1 MATAAQKRR
10 VHKHKSKE
18 AKDKRGNE
26 NAQAKV
32 FTYEWKGLNRDG
44 QKTSG
49 ELRGTSVLEIKTQ
62 LKAQGVNPKVVRK
75 KSASLFK
82 SDPKIKPMDIAMVT
96 RQIATMLTAGVP
108 LVTTIEMLGRGHEK
122 PKMRTLLGTIVNDIQ
137 SGIPLSDALRP
148 HRQYF
153 DDLYVDL
160 VAAGEHSGSLDL
172 VFDRIATY
180 KEKAEALKSKI
191 KKAMFYPAAVVVVAI
206 AVTTLLLLF
215 VVPQFEEIFAGFG
228 AELPAFT
235 QLIINISEGLQASWY
250 YFLAAIIIAVIAFK
264 QAHLRSQ
271 EFRDQI
277 DTLVLKIP
285 AIGDILHKGAMARF
299 ARTLATTFAAGV
311 PLIDGLESAAGAS
324 GNAVYRKALL
334 KIRAEVMSG
343 MQMNVAMRTTGLFPD
358 MLIQMVMI
366 GEESGSLD
374 NMLNKVANIYEMQV
388 DDAVDG
394 LSSLIEPIMMVVIG
408 GLVGGLIVGMYLPI
422 FQMGQV
428 VG

>member
-1 MATAAQKRR
+1 MATVAAT
-10 VHKHKSKE
+10 KSKKI
-18 AKDKRGNE
+18 ASK
-26 NAQAKV
+26 QQPKV
-32 FTYEWKGLNRDG
+32 HNFEWKGLNRDG
-44 QKTSG
+44 KKSSG
-49 ELRGTSVLEIKTQ
+49 ELRGTSVAEIKTI
-62 LKAQGVNPKVVRK
+62 LKNQGINPKVVRK
-75 KSASLFK
+75 KSEGLFSK
-82 SDPKIKPMDIAMVT
+82 SNKKITAMDIAMVT
-96 RQIATMLTAGVP
+96 RQIATMLMAGVP
-108 LVTTIEMLGRGHEK
+108 LVTTIDILGKGHEK
-122 PKMRTLLGTIVNDIQ
+122 PKMRELLGNILNDIQ
-137 SGIPLSDALRP
+137 AGIPLSDALRP
-148 HRQYF
+148 HRIYF

-160 VAAGEHSGSLDL
+160 VAAGEHSGSLDA

-215 VVPQFEEIFAGFG
+215 VVPQFEEIFNGFG

-235 QLIINISEGLQASWY
+235 QMIINISRFLQSYWY
-250 YFLAAIIIAVIAFK
+250 FFLITIVGSIWLYVRAHRNSQAVRDK
-264 QAHLRSQ
+264 QD
-271 EFRDQI
+271 EF
-277 DTLVLKIP
+277 VLKIP
-285 AIGDILHKGAMARF
+285 VIGDILHKGAMARF

-334 KIRAEVMSG
+334 KIRTEVMAG
-343 MQMNVAMRTTGLFPD
+343 MQMNVAMRTVNIFPD

-374 NMLNKVANIYEMQV
+374 NMLNKIANIYEMQV

-408 GLVGGLIVGMYLPI
+408 TVVGGLIVGMYLPI
-422 FQMGQV
+422 FQMGNV

>member
-1 MATAAQKRR
+1 MATASARRKPSTKRTT
-10 VHKHKSKE
+10 
-18 AKDKRGNE
+18 KDKTKL
-26 NAQAKV
+26 QPKV
-32 FTYEWKGLNRDG
+32 FTFEWKGFNRDG

-49 ELRGTSVLEIKTQ
+49 ELRGSTIAEIRGV
-62 LKAQGVNPKVVRK
+62 LKAQGVTPKSVRK
-75 KSASLFK
+75 KSAPLFK
-82 SDPKIKPMDIAMVT
+82 SEKKITAMDIAMIT
-96 RQIATMLTAGVP
+96 RQISTMLAAGVP
-108 LVTTIEMLGRGHEK
+108 LVTTIELLGRGHEK
-122 PKMRTLLGTIVNDIQ
+122 AKVRELLAIILTDIQ

-160 VAAGEHSGSLDL
+160 VAAGEHSGSLDA

-180 KEKAEALKSKI
+180 REKAEALKSKI

-206 AVTTLLLLF
+206 AVTVLLLLF
-215 VVPQFEEIFAGFG
+215 VVPQFESIFAGFG

-235 QLIINISEGLQASWY
+235 QMVVQLSRWLQASWY
-250 YFLAAIIIAVIAFK
+250 FFVIAIVVSVWAFRR
-264 QAHLRSQ
+264 AHLNSQ
-271 EFRDQI
+271 AFRDKVDEFI
-277 DTLVLKIP
+277 LKIP
-285 AIGDILHKGAMARF
+285 AVGDILHRAAMARF
-299 ARTLATTFAAGV
+299 ARTLATTFSAGV

-334 KIRAEVMSG
+334 KVRQEVMSG

-366 GEESGSLD
+366 GEESGGLD
-374 NMLNKVANIYEMQV
+374 DMLNKVANIYEMQV

-408 GLVGGLIVGMYLPI
+408 TLVGGLIVAMYLPI
-422 FQMGQV
+422 FQMGNI
-428 VG
+428 VGG

>member
-1 MATAAQKRR
+1 MATATSARKSRNGRTEQKAPP
-10 VHKHKSKE
+10 KIYT
-18 AKDKRGNE
+18 
-26 NAQAKV
+26 
-32 FTYEWKGLNRDG
+32 FEWKGLNRDG
-44 QKTSG
+44 QKTGG
-49 ELRGTSVLEIKTQ
+49 ELKGATVAEVKSQ
-62 LKAQGVNPKVVRK
+62 LKSQGVNPKTVRK
-75 KSASLFK
+75 KAAPFFSRNP
-82 SDPKIKPMDIAMVT
+82 DIKPMDIAMVT
-96 RQIATMLTAGVP
+96 RQIATMLAAGVP

-122 PKMRTLLGTIVNDIQ
+122 QKMRELLGGILSEVQ

-148 HRQYF
+148 HRRYF

-160 VAAGEHSGSLDL
+160 VAAGEHSGSLDA

-180 KEKAEALKSKI
+180 REKAEALKSKI

-206 AVTTLLLLF
+206 LVTTLLLLF
-215 VVPQFEEIFAGFG
+215 VVPQFEEIFASFG

-235 QLIINISEGLQASWY
+235 QLIIGISRFLQSSWY
-250 YFLAAIIIAVIAFK
+250 FFFAGIVIAIWLFVR
-264 QAHLRSQ
+264 AHRNSQ
-271 EFRDQI
+271 TFRDRI
-277 DTLVLKIP
+277 DEMVLKIP
-285 AIGDILHKGAMARF
+285 VIGEILHKAAMARF
-299 ARTLATTFAAGV
+299 SRTLATTFAAGV
-311 PLIDGLESAAGAS
+311 PLIDGMESAAGAS
-324 GNAVYRKALL
+324 GNAVYKKALL
-334 KIRAEVMSG
+334 KVRQEVMAG

-408 GLVGGLIVGMYLPI
+408 TLVGGLIVGMYLPI
-422 FQMGQV
+422 FQMGNV

>member
-1 MATAAQKRR
+1 MATATTVKKPRAK
-10 VHKHKSKE
+10 KIEPKSQPKI
-18 AKDKRGNE
+18 
-26 NAQAKV
+26 
-32 FTYEWKGLNRDG
+32 FTFEWKGTNRDG
-44 QKTSG
+44 RKTGG
-49 ELRGTSVLEIKTQ
+49 ELKGATVAEVKSQ
-62 LKAQGVNPKVVRK
+62 LKLQGVTPKVVRK
-75 KSASLFK
+75 KASPFFAHNP
-82 SDPKIKPMDIAMVT
+82 DIKPMDIAMVT
-96 RQIATMLTAGVP
+96 RQIATMLAAGVP

-122 PKMRTLLGTIVNDIQ
+122 LKMRDLLGTILSEIQ

-148 HRQYF
+148 HRRYF

-160 VAAGEHSGSLDL
+160 VAAGEHSGSLDA

-180 KEKAEALKSKI
+180 REKAEQLKSKI
-191 KKAMFYPAAVVVVAI
+191 KKAMFYPAAVVVVAV

-215 VVPQFEEIFAGFG
+215 VVPQFEDIFKGFG

-235 QLIINISEGLQASWY
+235 QMIIGISRWLQSSWY
-250 YFLAAIIIAVIAFK
+250 LFVIAITAGIWLFVRAHRNS
-264 QAHLRSQ
+264 QAVRDRVD
-271 EFRDQI
+271 EF
-277 DTLVLKIP
+277 VLKIP
-285 AIGDILHKGAMARF
+285 VIGNILHKAAMARF
-299 ARTLATTFAAGV
+299 SRTLATTFAAGV
-311 PLIDGLESAAGAS
+311 PLIDGMESAAGAS

-334 KIRAEVMSG
+334 KVRQEVMAG

-408 GLVGGLIVGMYLPI
+408 TLVGGLIVGMYLPI
-422 FQMGQV
+422 FQMGNV

>member
-1 MATAAQKRR
+1 MATAVAN
-10 VHKHKSKE
+10 KSKKQIQKL
-18 AKDKRGNE
+18 AP
-26 NAQAKV
+26 KV
-32 FTYEWKGLNRDG
+32 YTFEWKGLNRDG
-44 QKTSG
+44 KKSSG
-49 ELRGTSVLEIKTQ
+49 ELRGASVAEIKTL
-62 LKAQGVNPKVVRK
+62 LKTQGINPKVVRK
-75 KSASLFK
+75 KSDGLFGK
-82 SDPKIKPMDIAMVT
+82 GNKKINAMDIAMIT
-96 RQIATMLTAGVP
+96 RQIATMLMAGVP
-108 LVTTIEMLGRGHEK
+108 LVTTIEILGKGHEK
-122 PKMRTLLGTIVNDIQ
+122 PKMRELLGTILNDIQ
-137 SGIPLSDALRP
+137 AGIPLSDALRP
-148 HRQYF
+148 HRIYF

-160 VAAGEHSGSLDL
+160 VAAGEHSGSLDT

-191 KKAMFYPAAVVVVAI
+191 KKAMFYPAAVVVVAV

-215 VVPQFEEIFAGFG
+215 VVPQFEEIFSSFG

-235 QLIINISEGLQASWY
+235 QMIINISRFLQSSWY
-250 YFLAAIIIAVIAFK
+250 FFLTAIVVSIWLYVRAHRNSQAVRDR
-264 QAHLRSQ
+264 QD
-271 EFRDQI
+271 EF
-277 DTLVLKIP
+277 VLKIP
-285 AIGDILHKGAMARF
+285 VIGEILHKAAMARF

-334 KIRAEVMSG
+334 RIRTEVMAG
-343 MQMNVAMRTTGLFPD
+343 MQMNVAMRTVNLFPD

-374 NMLNKVANIYEMQV
+374 NMLNKIANIYEMQV

-408 GLVGGLIVGMYLPI
+408 TLVGGLIVGMYLPI
-422 FQMGQV
+422 FQMGNV

>member
-1 MATAAQKRR
+1 MATATTARKPRAN
-10 VHKHKSKE
+10 KNDKKSQPKI
-18 AKDKRGNE
+18 
-26 NAQAKV
+26 
-32 FTYEWKGLNRDG
+32 FTFEWKGLNRDG
-44 QKTSG
+44 KKTGG
-49 ELRGTSVLEIKTQ
+49 ELKGTTVAEIKSQ
-62 LKAQGVNPKVVRK
+62 LKQQGVNPKVVRK
-75 KSASLFK
+75 KASPFFARNP
-82 SDPKIKPMDIAMVT
+82 DIKAMDIAMVT
-96 RQIATMLTAGVP
+96 RQIATMLAAGVP

-122 PKMRTLLGTIVNDIQ
+122 QKMRELLGTVLSEIQ
-137 SGIPLSDALRP
+137 SGIPLSDSLRP
-148 HRQYF
+148 HRRYF

-160 VAAGEHSGSLDL
+160 VAAGEHSGSLDA

-180 KEKAEALKSKI
+180 REKAEQLKSKI

-206 AVTTLLLLF
+206 LVTTLLLLF
-215 VVPQFEEIFAGFG
+215 VVPQFEEIFNSFG

-235 QLIINISEGLQASWY
+235 QFIIGISRFLQSSWY
-250 YFLAAIIIAVIAFK
+250 IFFAAIVISIWLFIR
-264 QAHLRSQ
+264 AHRNSQ
-271 EFRDQI
+271 VVRDRV
-277 DTLVLKIP
+277 DELVLKIP
-285 AIGDILHKGAMARF
+285 VIGNILHKAAMARF
-299 ARTLATTFAAGV
+299 SRTLATTFAAGV
-311 PLIDGLESAAGAS
+311 PLIDGMESAAGAS

-334 KIRAEVMSG
+334 KVRQEVMAG

-408 GLVGGLIVGMYLPI
+408 TLVGGLIVGMYLPI
-422 FQMGQV
+422 FQMGNV